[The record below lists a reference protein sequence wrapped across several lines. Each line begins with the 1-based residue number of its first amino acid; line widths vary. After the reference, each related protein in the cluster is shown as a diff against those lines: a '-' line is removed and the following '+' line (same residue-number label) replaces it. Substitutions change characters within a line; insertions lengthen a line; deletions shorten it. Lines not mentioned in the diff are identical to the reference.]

1 MAAPQNQGPRLSEAD
16 GVWGRPPQSL
26 DLYVGG
32 LPFGMTAVEV
42 RDMFDSEG
50 FPVSSVKVR
59 GRLSVVSPC
68 PFAHA
73 LPPCWVSR
81 CTARPA
87 QLIIDRGEHRS
98 KGYGFVGMEVRE
110 GADVCSS

>member
-59 GRLSVVSPC
+59 GRQSQCRLALSR
-68 PFAHA
+68 AHSRPAGSHAA
-73 LPPCWVSR
+73 LP
-81 CTARPA
+81 A
-87 QLIIDRGEHRS
+87 LRS
-98 KGYGFVGMEVRE
+98 
-110 GADVCSS
+110 SL